1 MQKLLVLGL
10 DAIEYDF
17 VVKWNLTNLLQ
28 NQYGKIRV
36 PIDEKI
42 GTPISGPVWAS
53 FLTGKARAEKWFF
66 KNYTTA
72 PTTRQKIKNRI
83 ITILLV
89 LRRYIP
95 RRLKKRALALRVGMF
110 YPDYLVERTFLDETN
125 SKAINVPFYNYDYK
139 EFHLMERSV
148 KLLRKNEID
157 MEEAVCRIEE
167 LWRER
172 KIQLV
177 NELED
182 TEEYDVV
189 FFFHNCL
196 DQLQHFSYRDLYSI
210 HKMYVDMDSFV
221 GVLKHTLNDW
231 NILIVSDHGFNLQTH
246 FHSLYGFFSSSVP
259 LNPKPTHITDFFD
272 YICEAK

>member
-1 MQKLLVLGL
+1 MGKLLVLGL

-36 PIDEKI
+36 PLDEKT

-53 FLTGKARAEKWFF
+53 FLTGKARADRWFF
-66 KNYTTA
+66 RNYKTA
-72 PTTRQKIKNRI
+72 PTKKQKLKNKVFA
-83 ITILLV
+83 ILLL
-89 LRRYIP
+89 LRQYIP
-95 RRLKKRALALRVGMF
+95 LRLKLTRKMGVGMF
-110 YPDYLVERTFLDETN
+110 YPDYLAERTFLDKTN

-139 EFHLMERSV
+139 EFKLMGQALR
-148 KLLRKNEID
+148 LLRKNEID
-157 MEEAVCRIEE
+157 IEEAMRPIED

-177 NELED
+177 NELEEVD
-182 TEEYDVV
+182 EYDVV

-196 DQLQHFSYRDLYSI
+196 DQLQHFAYRNLYRI

-221 GVLKHTLNDW
+221 GVLKHMLNDW
-231 NILIVSDHGFNLQTH
+231 DILIVSDHGFDLQTKT
-246 FHSLYGFFSSSVP
+246 HSLYGFFSSSAT
-259 LNPKPTHITDFFD
+259 LNPKPTHITDLFGH
-272 YICEAK
+272 ICDR